1 MHTNATEQITKA
13 YEGIRKLI
21 LAKALLPGQ
30 KITQEKL
37 AAQLGVSR
45 TPLRSA
51 LRMLE
56 GENLVVAVP
65 RRGMFVRE
73 FTTKEVIEV
82 YECRA
87 ALEGL
92 ACELLASRA
101 TPEDIQE
108 LLSFFEPFKNGKLI
122 DADAYRIADRQFHEA
137 IIAKCGN
144 EYLQRMIQQGSLL
157 LSIDTIG
164 VVWPPENT
172 LAEHL
177 AIVKAIESGDGAQ
190 AKFLL
195 HEHLYKSHKLLSDA

>member
-21 LAKALLPGQ
+21 LDKALLPGQ
-30 KITQEKL
+30 KMTQEKL

-108 LLSFFEPFKNGKLI
+108 LSTFFEPFKNGKPI

-144 EYLQRMIQQGSLL
+144 EYLNRMIQQGSLL
-157 LSIDTIG
+157 LSIDMIG
-164 VVWPPENT
+164 VVWPPEDT
-172 LAEHL
+172 IDEHL
-177 AIVKAIESGDGAQ
+177 SIIEALRVGDGQ
-190 AKFLL
+190 LAKTLL
-195 HEHLYKSHKLLSDA
+195 RLHLQKSQEILTEG